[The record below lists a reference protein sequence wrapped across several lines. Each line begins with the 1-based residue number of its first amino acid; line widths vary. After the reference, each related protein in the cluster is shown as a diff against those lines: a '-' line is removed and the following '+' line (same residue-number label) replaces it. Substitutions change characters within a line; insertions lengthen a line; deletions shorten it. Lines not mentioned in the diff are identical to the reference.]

1 MRKAIGDRTALMA
14 LALEAKRRGTS
25 YGKLVAGTTE
35 KEQEEIVQKY
45 ERRAR
50 KKGKQDTKP

>member
-35 KEQEEIVQKY
+35 KEQEEIVKKY
-45 ERRAR
+45 
-50 KKGKQDTKP
+50 KKKRWRPGAGAQ